1 MTRAHLALCAAAI
14 LRRAATDKVRFAV
27 AVPLDFAL
35 LFVWDCVRTFAHR
48 ALWAAAMR
56 RRATAETTRPDR
68 ALVRTVLDPF
78 LPIKS
83 SSTEIAEPNFS
94 TCHCV
99 RSRTLLVAA
108 GAHPLS

>member
-1 MTRAHLALCAAAI
+1 
-14 LRRAATDKVRFAV
+14 
-27 AVPLDFAL
+27 
-35 LFVWDCVRTFAHR
+35 
-48 ALWAAAMR
+48 MR
-56 RRATAETTRPDR
+56 RRAAAETTRPDR

-94 TCHCV
+94 TCHCA

-108 GAHPLS
+108 GAHPLSPNFPQQRDRLQPLRRLPIT